1 MKIRLVSDLHL
12 EFGDCDIS
20 NNDKI
25 DVLILGGDIMIAEDI
40 HDFDEDD
47 PGIINLGKRQQ
58 SARLYRNFLRR
69 MSDQFPHIIY
79 IAGNHEFYHGKYP
92 DAYDYLRE
100 ECAKFSNIYF
110 LEQDTK
116 EIDDVLFVGGTLWTD
131 MNKGDP
137 ITISD
142 CGSMM
147 NDYRTIRNTKNG
159 YSKLRPEVTMRQH
172 RETVKYI
179 RSVLEANPN
188 KTTVVVG
195 HHAPSKLSLK
205 PKYEKDFHL
214 NGAYSSDLSE
224 IMLEHPQVK
233 LWTHGHTHDN
243 FDYMIGSTRIVCNPR
258 GYLHY
263 DENPTFDPNLTIEL

>member
-12 EFGDCDIS
+12 EFGDCNIT

-92 DAYDYLRE
+92 DAYDYLRA

-224 IMLEHPQVK
+224 IMLDNPQVK

-243 FDYMIGSTRIVCNPR
+243 FDYMIGSTRVVCNPR